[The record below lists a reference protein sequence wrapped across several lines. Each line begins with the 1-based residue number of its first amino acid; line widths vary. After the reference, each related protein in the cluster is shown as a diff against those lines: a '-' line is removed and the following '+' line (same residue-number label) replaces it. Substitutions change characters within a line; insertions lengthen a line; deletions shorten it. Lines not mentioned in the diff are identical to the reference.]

1 MKIKK
6 NPNNVHLKLTD
17 RELRMA
23 SFIQKQEGQADVPS
37 VFHDCL
43 RIYYNKQYVNKH
55 KQKVGID
62 PLSKTVDLTPEQLC
76 EQVGG
81 RVDNMTRS
89 CEFKPDIT
97 GQAVT
102 YFIPLGDPNDMLK
115 RLNEIRKGGGKPPI
129 EI

>member
-1 MKIKK
+1 MNKK
-6 NPNNVHLKLTD
+6 NPNSVHLKLTD
-17 RELRMA
+17 RELKMIK
-23 SFIQKQEGQADVPS
+23 FLQVKEGQEDVPS
-37 VFHDCL
+37 VIHDCI
-43 RIYYNKQYVNKH
+43 RDHYIKQYVTKH
-55 KQKVGID
+55 KQGGGAD
-62 PLSKTVDLTPEQLC
+62 PLTKIELTPEQLC